1 MMLKLNLGNLK
12 IDIHAQKYIPK
23 NLVTKEVN
31 L

>member
-12 IDIHAQKYIPK
+12 IDIQAQKYIPK